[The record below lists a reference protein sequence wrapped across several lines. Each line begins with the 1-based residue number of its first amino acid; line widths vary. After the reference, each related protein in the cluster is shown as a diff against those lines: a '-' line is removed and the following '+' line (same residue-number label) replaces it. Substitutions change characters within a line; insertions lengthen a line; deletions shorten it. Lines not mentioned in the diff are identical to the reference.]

1 MKKTFIGAVAVFA
14 GLGMFYVLGTTYFGP
29 LGLVPMALG
38 AFILV
43 KEYFSKD

>member
-14 GLGMFYVLGTTYFGP
+14 GIGITFMQNYLSVIGYGVILLGTF
-29 LGLVPMALG
+29 V
-38 AFILV
+38 LV